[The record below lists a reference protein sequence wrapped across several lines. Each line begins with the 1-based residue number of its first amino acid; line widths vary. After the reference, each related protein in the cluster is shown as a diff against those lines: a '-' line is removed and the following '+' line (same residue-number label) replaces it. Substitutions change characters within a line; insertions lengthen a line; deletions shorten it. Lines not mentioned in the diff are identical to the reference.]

1 MKSPASFSRPII
13 GAIFAI
19 LATMVATARSAPELT
34 VQGPRGERAPL
45 TISAFETKTIFFED
59 LAETTITVTFFNP
72 SKRAIEGEFSMP
84 LPPGATVSGYALD
97 VNGKMRESSV
107 VEKERARFAY
117 ESIKRQMID
126 PGFVER
132 EEGNVYRTK
141 IFPIPAKDTKAVR
154 LSYCEAID
162 PKNDNFDYELPLPQ
176 VETPSCKIIFEH
188 LESKKVSI
196 QNSGKLVFKNERPGL
211 YRADADKQ
219 QLPPKLTVRLPEPA
233 SSKLIKAGKYSYFR
247 KTADHG
253 EKPIIPRNSSAI
265 QIIWDCSESM
275 RQRDQT
281 KEFAFLDSLFA
292 KHPNLKVKLTLLR
305 LKTEPGGNFTIKNG
319 NCRALKKALSNIFYD
334 GANNLAAIPSAN
346 LPTLL
351 FSDGHSHLAFL
362 EKKWTSPVTLVD
374 SLAKA
379 SPYWQQQAWL
389 SEGSWINLAADPKLK
404 ASGRIQRHFS
414 SREAGELVPTN
425 QEGRSVNEPRIIE
438 LISTLWAQKKL
449 SELEAAFIPD
459 SEQIITHCKKYHL
472 VSNLTSL
479 IVLERFSDYVRY
491 RIPPP
496 EPDLRAKYDA
506 EIDRKSDRRRLAEKI
521 SDIWKWRKTWHSTHF
536 PWQERLLVPAIRRM
550 TLWKNALEKTFT
562 PEELN
567 PAIST
572 SINSLEKK
580 INTLFKARREKPFTT
595 DTEYRA
601 WLKQLGATSKNIQKI
616 HTMTAGA
623 ITPEKKMAV
632 AVNGMVNQP
641 GKIISIPDLTL
652 LNAVKK
658 AGGISSFGSGS
669 RISVYRGAK
678 KTTYNTLSKQ
688 YRDVPLKPGDLIVV
702 EQEIQTWDE
711 SFDADPFSSDRDLTR
726 RSFNHADEPAIIENP
741 NYDFISSSG
750 AGGGGGDS
758 DPFGGAPAKKA
769 GEKIIFTK
777 IPPARGMAFS
787 LIKDAMKGG
796 KSPEAVYQSLRL
808 KDRYEDDFY
817 LNLGDLLFEKKEPAL
832 ANRVLSNLIE
842 TPNPKPAS
850 YRKWAYLLAKHSEW
864 KESRNILEAIALHF
878 PRDQTISLDLAWV
891 NARLNED
898 QAVKNY
904 LNQVIGGFEQNQ
916 QDSKNLAELATVE
929 LRKRTKQPAL
939 PVDLRIVISSASGQ
953 ELNLRVEEPSDTVSY
968 FPNWPRASIIGSRS
982 YESDGVAEYV
992 LRQAMPGS
1000 YKLTYRSNAPQV
1012 VRVQIYRHWGR
1023 PNESL
1028 ETEKTLLLPGSEQK
1042 QEILSYDF
1050 QLK

>member
-19 LATMVATARSAPELT
+19 LATLMATARSAPELT

-45 TISAFETKTIFFED
+45 AISAFETKTIFFED

-154 LSYCEAID
+154 LSYCEVID
-162 PKNDNFDYELPLPQ
+162 PKNGHFDYELPLPQ

-196 QNSGKLVFKNERPGL
+196 QNSGKLVFKNESPGL

-219 QLPPKLTVRLPEPA
+219 QLPPKLTVRLPKPA

-247 KTADHG
+247 KTADQE
-253 EKPIIPRNSSAI
+253 EKPIIPSNSSAI
-265 QIIWDCSESM
+265 QIVWDCSESM

-292 KHPNLKVKLTLLR
+292 KHPNLKIKLTLLR
-305 LKTEPGGNFTIKNG
+305 LKTEPGGDFIIKNG
-319 NCRALKKALSNIFYD
+319 NWRALKKALSNIFYD

-362 EKKWTSPVTLVD
+362 ENKWTSPVTLVD
-374 SLAKA
+374 SLGKA
-379 SPYWQQQAWL
+379 SSYWKQQAWL
-389 SEGSWINLAADPKLK
+389 SEGSWINLAADPKQK
-404 ASGRIQRHFS
+404 SSNQIQRHFS

-425 QEGRSVNEPRIIE
+425 QKGRSVNEPRITKI
-438 LISTLWAQKKL
+438 ISTLWAQKKL

-536 PWQERLLVPAIRRM
+536 PWQERLLVPALRRM
-550 TLWKNALEKTFT
+550 TLWKKALEKTFT

-567 PAIST
+567 PVVST
-572 SINSLEKK
+572 TINSLEKE
-580 INTLFKARREKPFTT
+580 ISTLFKARREKHFTT
-595 DTEYRA
+595 DAEYRA
-601 WLKQLGATSKNIQKI
+601 WLKQLGATSENIQKI
-616 HTMTAGA
+616 HTIPAGA
-623 ITPEKKMAV
+623 ITPENKMAV

-688 YRDVPLKPGDLIVV
+688 YNDVPLKPGDLIVV
-702 EQEIQTWDE
+702 EQEMKAWDE
-711 SFDADPFSSDRDLTR
+711 SFDVDPFSSDRDLTR
-726 RSFNHADEPAIIENP
+726 RSFNHADEPAIVENP
-741 NYDFISSSG
+741 NNDFISSSG
-750 AGGGGGDS
+750 AGGGGGYS
-758 DPFGGAPAKKA
+758 DPFGGAPVKKT
-769 GEKIIFTK
+769 GEKITFTK
-777 IPPARGMAFS
+777 IPPAPGMALS

-842 TPNPKPAS
+842 GPSPKPAA
-850 YRKWAYLLAKHSEW
+850 YRKWAYLLAKHSDW
-864 KESRNILEAIALHF
+864 KGAREILNAIALHF
-878 PRDQTISLDLAWV
+878 PDDQALSLDLAWI
-891 NARLNED
+891 NTRLKEKPIAIKD
-898 QAVKNY
+898 LAKAIDSFDSTKQAT
-904 LNQVIGGFEQNQ
+904 Q
-916 QDSKNLAELATVE
+916 NLAELATVE
-929 LRKRTKQPAL
+929 YRRLTEQAPL
-939 PVDLRIVISSASGQ
+939 PLDLRIVVSSASGQ
-953 ELNLRVEEPSDTVSY
+953 DLNLRIEEPSATTSD
-968 FPNWPRASIIGSRS
+968 FPNWPSINMIGSRS
-982 YESDGVAEYV
+982 YESVGVAEYAIRHAV
-992 LRQAMPGS
+992 PGA
-1000 YKLTYRSNAPQV
+1000 YTLTYRSGAGQI
-1012 VRVQIYRHWGR
+1012 VRVQIYRNWR
-1023 PNESL
+1023 RSNESL
-1028 ETEKTLLLPGSEQK
+1028 EIEKIFILPAAK
-1042 QEILSYDF
+1042 QNSEILTYNF
-1050 QLK
+1050 ELE

>member
-1 MKSPASFSRPII
+1 MNSATQILR
-13 GAIFAI
+13 AISSALLVI
-19 LATMVATARSAPELT
+19 STGMLATARSAPELT

-45 TISAFETKTIFFED
+45 AISAFETKTIFFED

-84 LPPGATVSGYALD
+84 LPSGATVSGYALD

-154 LSYCEAID
+154 LSYCEVID
-162 PKNDNFDYELPLPQ
+162 PKNGHFDYELPLPQ
-176 VETPSCKIIFEH
+176 VETPSCKIIVEH
-188 LESKKVSI
+188 LESKNISI
-196 QNSGKLVFKNERPGL
+196 QNSGELVFKNESPGL
-211 YRADADKQ
+211 YRADADRQ
-219 QLPPKLTVRLPEPA
+219 QLPPKLTVRLPKPA
-233 SSKLIKAGKYSYFR
+233 SSELIKAGKYSYFR
-247 KTADHG
+247 KTTDQE
-253 EKPIIPRNSSAI
+253 EKPLIPGNSTAI
-265 QIIWDCSESM
+265 QIVWDCSESM
-275 RQRDQT
+275 RQRNPT

-292 KHPNLKVKLTLLR
+292 KHPNLKIHLTLLR
-305 LKTEPGGNFTIKNG
+305 LRTEPGGDFIIKNG
-319 NCRALKKALSNIFYD
+319 DWSGLKKVLSNVFYD
-334 GANNLAAIPSAN
+334 GANNLAAIPSGD

-362 EKKWTSPVTLVD
+362 ENKWTSPVTLVD
-374 SLAKA
+374 SLGKA
-379 SPYWQQQAWL
+379 SSYWKQQAWL
-389 SEGSWINLAADPKLK
+389 SEGSWINLAADPKQK
-404 ASGRIQRHFS
+404 SSNQIQRHFS

-425 QEGRSVNEPRIIE
+425 QKGRSVNEPRITKI
-438 LISTLWAQKKL
+438 ISTLWAQKKL
-449 SELEAAFIPD
+449 SVLEAAFIPD
-459 SEQIITHCKKYHL
+459 SKRIIAHCKKHHL
-472 VSNLTSL
+472 VSDLTSL

-496 EPDLRAKYDA
+496 EPDLRAKYHA

-572 SINSLEKK
+572 SVNSLEKE

-595 DTEYRA
+595 DAEYRA
-601 WLKQLGATSKNIQKI
+601 WLKQLGATSENIQKI

-623 ITPEKKMAV
+623 ITPKKKMAV

-652 LNAVKK
+652 LTAVKK

-702 EQEIQTWDE
+702 EQEIQAWDE

-726 RSFNHADEPAIIENP
+726 RSSNHADEPAIVENP

-750 AGGGGGDS
+750 AGGGGDDS

-777 IPPARGMAFS
+777 IPPARGMALN
-787 LIKDAMKGG
+787 LIKDAMEGG

-842 TPNPKPAS
+842 SPSPKPTA
-850 YRKWAYLLAKHSEW
+850 YRKWAYLLAKHSDW
-864 KESRNILEAIALHF
+864 KGARDILNAIALHH
-878 PRDQTISLDLAWV
+878 PDDQAILLDLAWM
-891 NARLNED
+891 NTRLKEKPIAIKGLAKAID
-898 QAVKNY
+898 SFDSTKQAT
-904 LNQVIGGFEQNQ
+904 Q
-916 QDSKNLAELATVE
+916 NLAELATVE
-929 LRKRTKQPAL
+929 YRRLTEQPPL
-939 PVDLRIVISSASGQ
+939 PLDLRIVVSSASGQ
-953 ELNLRVEEPSDTVSY
+953 DLNLRIEEPSTTTSD
-968 FPNWPRASIIGSRS
+968 FPNWPSINMIGSRS
-982 YESDGVAEYV
+982 YESVGVAEYAI
-992 LRQAMPGS
+992 RHAIPGA
-1000 YKLTYRSNAPQV
+1000 YKLTYRSGAA
-1012 VRVQIYRHWGR
+1012 QIVHIQIFRHWRR
-1023 PNESL
+1023 PNELL
-1028 ETEKTLLLPGSEQK
+1028 EIEKIFILPAAK
-1042 QEILSYDF
+1042 QSSEILTYNF
-1050 QLK
+1050 ALE